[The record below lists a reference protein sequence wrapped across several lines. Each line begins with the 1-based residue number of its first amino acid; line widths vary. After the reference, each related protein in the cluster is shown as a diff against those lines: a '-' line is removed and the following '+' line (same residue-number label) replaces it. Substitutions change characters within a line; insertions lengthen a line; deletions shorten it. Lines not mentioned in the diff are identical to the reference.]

1 MLVCPPTRGG
11 FDDEGHK
18 PPRRRAIVEHR
29 VRQRMHGMG
38 VLASKA
44 KAATARELV
53 ARNGS
58 DREKSHVE
66 VLALGMRGQPAKSL
80 ERALAHLDSWPRD
93 AVIMSLPLGAFGL
106 FAFSGMAWGCGM
118 RACDLGPRA
127 AKGVDGAADHRRK
140 RRHVPALAL
149 SRLWSPGRCRRP
161 RRARVSDRRRCLRR
175 CARRPCRPAIL
186 QPDYPVYPAAGRP

>member
-1 MLVCPPTRGG
+1 
-11 FDDEGHK
+11 
-18 PPRRRAIVEHR
+18 
-29 VRQRMHGMG
+29 MHCLG
-38 VLASKA
+38 VLASRA

-66 VLALGMRGQPAKSL
+66 VLALGMGGQPAKSL

-93 AVIMSLPLGAFGL
+93 AVIMSPPLGAFGL
-106 FAFSGMAWGCGM
+106 FAFSGMVWGCGT
-118 RACDLGPRA
+118 RACDLYGPRA

-149 SRLWSPGRCRRP
+149 VYGHPVPQQIWDDAAARTERAFPTAGVAFADVHVGLAVPRSCNWTTQFTRPPAARSSRP
-161 RRARVSDRRRCLRR
+161 RR
-175 CARRPCRPAIL
+175 P
-186 QPDYPVYPAAGRP
+186 